1 MKHPIFFL
9 YDKKNNFLDELIKPF
24 IKRRLICNR
33 EGDYFHEYYWPDI
46 TLSNRASNH
55 TPKNGNEFEIELLGE
70 YNPSNETVTLFIPK
84 IKATSKEF
92 LKTKTSIIET
102 DSLNKITE
110 DLSYLILIHEFTHW
124 LIDQLIKIAKL
135 NFEYSLADNVDFH
148 ESLAQLFTHFYC
160 KKDSSLW
167 ELFQWLEERQP
178 RQYTIYNEL
187 SNPKIT
193 DPSMLN
199 VDQTIINKVL
209 FATVLLLNS
218 ELKYP
223 KQSFENIKDIYNRL
237 EGSEQEIGNWFES
250 RSILSIAICF
260 NRWDWKNET
269 FEQVKYIKRGCIN
282 GGIYEL

>member
-1 MKHPIFFL
+1 
-9 YDKKNNFLDELIKPF
+9 
-24 IKRRLICNR
+24 LICNR

-55 TPKNGNEFEIELLGE
+55 TPKNGNDFEIELLGE
-70 YNPSNETVTLFIPK
+70 YNPSNETVTLFLPK

-102 DSLNKITE
+102 DSLNKITK

-124 LIDQLIKIAKL
+124 LIDQLIKKAKL
-135 NFEYSLADNVDFH
+135 NFEYSLDDNVYFH

-160 KKDSSLW
+160 KKDPSLW

-178 RQYTIYNEL
+178 RQYKIYNEL

-199 VDQTIINKVL
+199 VDQTIIDKVL

-223 KQSFENIKDIYNRL
+223 KQSFENIKDIYDRL

-250 RSILSIAICF
+250 RSILSIANCF
-260 NRWDWKNET
+260 NRWVWKNET
-269 FEQVKYIKRGCIN
+269 FEQVKNKKRGCFN
-282 GGIYEL
+282 GKKYEL